1 MRSSSSSRR
10 RGSTGDDV
18 ATTWWVVCISGGLTL
33 IGVTIRAMTTMHA
46 RNVASREKTR
56 REQIKAERDITIER
70 LHRDNDD
77 KVDDD
82 EGGRGGT

>member
-1 MRSSSSSRR
+1 
-10 RGSTGDDV
+10 
-18 ATTWWVVCISGGLTL
+18 
-33 IGVTIRAMTTMHA
+33 MTTMHA